1 MSLPDTFTGRVA
13 LFNGPPSSGK
23 SSLVN
28 SLQHE
33 LTTPWF
39 HLSLDDFRSGYPTSF
54 WDDDEGDLFNRLLAG
69 YVGALRELALAGNDV
84 LAEAVIT
91 PARRSLY
98 ESTFGSLPLLLI
110 GMKCRLETA
119 IEREASRTDRRHGP
133 IELPASY
140 YAAVYEGLS
149 YDLEIETSDENP
161 KDLAV
166 RFVSEFVA
174 LTPSSFA
181 SHLA

>member
-1 MSLPDTFTGRVA
+1 MSMSDTSIGRVA
-13 LFNGPPSSGK
+13 IFNGPPSTGK

-28 SLQHE
+28 SLQRE
-33 LTTPWF
+33 LTAPWF

-54 WDDDEGDLFNRLLAG
+54 WDDDEGVLFDRLLAG
-69 YVGALRELALAGNDV
+69 YVGALREMALAGNNV

-91 PARRSLY
+91 PARRLLY
-98 ESTFGSLPLLLI
+98 ESTFGSLQLLLI
-110 GMKCRLETA
+110 GVKCRLEKA
-119 IEREASRTDRRHGP
+119 IQREASRTDRRHGP
-133 IELPASY
+133 IELPALY
-140 YAAVYEGLS
+140 FAAVHEGLS

-166 RFVSEFVA
+166 TFHSEFEA
-174 LTPSSFA
+174 LIPSSFA